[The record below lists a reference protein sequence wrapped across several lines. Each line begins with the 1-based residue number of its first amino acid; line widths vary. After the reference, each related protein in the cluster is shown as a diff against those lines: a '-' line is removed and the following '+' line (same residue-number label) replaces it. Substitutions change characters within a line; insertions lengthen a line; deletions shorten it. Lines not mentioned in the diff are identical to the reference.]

1 MKFLSA
7 CVFAALGLAAAVSGN
22 GTPEHHVGLTHYLIF
37 QLAVPWE
44 RLNKNDSVVLPISM
58 LSTSLTARYRC
69 C

>member
-7 CVFAALGLAAAVSGN
+7 CVFAALGLATVVSGN
-22 GTPEHHVGLTHYLIF
+22 GTLEHQSILTHYLIF

-58 LSTSLTARYRC
+58 LSTPLTVRYRC